1 MEGWGL
7 RHPHLDMRSHFN
19 MTLNTSAVR
28 ENPWTS
34 QNETRK
40 LIGSLKL
47 AQVQTLRTMHLTLGA
62 FSLGLA
68 LLTVHRIIS
77 DAKRA
82 AALKVPLKKVRFAA
96 LRNVHP
102 AETFPLVLAT
112 GAVIQQVIFVA
123 VQSTS
128 LSSVLSDQCRGLAM
142 ITLPAIFLLGIVTL
156 IFGIDMAMRA
166 LKAERFAPKGKW
178 TTTICIGS
186 ICFLTLM
193 MWIPTIAWPMYNR
206 CFASLIWYP
215 MRYELLMMVVL
226 VILISMF
233 LILAAIIG
241 IQLMRTSKVDPNQR
255 IAASRMCY
263 YLIMS
268 ALLYTLVLPVEVQAH
283 RQDFNSTYAT
293 SRIAEVALFCS
304 GIVIA
309 FVHLFLRVNA
319 TRLVIMPMS
328 EMNANAKQKRPKFRL
343 FGPSDL
349 EMNISGPLAL
359 QGGRRPESRQGLI
372 DVGPEK
378 NRFDIEPGY
387 FDRPQRPLT
396 PASARSEGPIDPT
409 KWPLPPDP
417 LQTGLFVEQK
427 DGSNG
432 LHRRNKSNYSLFPTR
447 AEDVPRLP
455 ATVYSPGKLAA
466 PQGRFSQLAMRRQS
480 RKGSISDAKSVTDV
494 GEAFNFLVKPPPL
507 FSGRH
512 YRNQSTDS
520 SATVQIGLRFSL
532 APAILGAAT
541 YGQDP
546 PPVPPLR
553 RDESHSSVETL
564 GLPIQSPSTNT
575 TPPDLEGET
584 LQAVAFPC
592 PLKPQGAT
600 LGSPAKP
607 SPGESVAFPVLSPAT
622 YLQGQREK
630 ILPPTPRSAIPGPPP
645 TLQPPIPLRS
655 APGLSGLRMNPISPS
670 STLSPT
676 SPATPS
682 IHPSRSNSLKSSTS
696 PSPTA
701 RIPLGAGTM
710 ARTPPANGWI

>member
-7 RHPHLDMRSHFN
+7 RHPHLDVRSHFN
-19 MTLNTSAVR
+19 MTLNTTAVR

-34 QNETRK
+34 QNATRT

-62 FSLGLA
+62 FSLALV

-82 AALKVPLKKVRFAA
+82 AALRVPLRKVRFAA

-128 LSSVLSDQCRGLAM
+128 LSSVLSNQCRGLAM
-142 ITLPAIFLLGIVTL
+142 ITLPAIFLLGIITL
-156 IFGIDMAMRA
+156 VFGIEMAMRA

-178 TTTICIGS
+178 TTTICIGL
-186 ICFLTLM
+186 IAFLTLM
-193 MWIPTIAWPMYNR
+193 MWMPTIVWPMYNR
-206 CFASLIWYP
+206 CFASLIWFP

-226 VILISMF
+226 VILIGMF
-233 LILAAIIG
+233 LILAAIISV
-241 IQLMRTSKVDPNQR
+241 QLMRTSKVDPNQR

-263 YLIMS
+263 YLVMS

-283 RQDFNSTYAT
+283 RRDFNSTYAT

-319 TRLVIMPMS
+319 TRLVIKPMS
-328 EMNANAKQKRPKFRL
+328 EMNAHATQKRPKLRL

-349 EMNISGPLAL
+349 EMNISGPIAL

-378 NRFDIEPGY
+378 NRFDFEPGY

-396 PASARSEGPIDPT
+396 PGSVRTQGPIDPT

-417 LQTGLFVEQK
+417 VQTGLFAEQK
-427 DGSNG
+427 DGSSG
-432 LHRRNKSNYSLFPTR
+432 LHSRNKSNYSLFPTR

-455 ATVYSPGKLAA
+455 ATVYSPSTSAG

-480 RKGSISDAKSVTDV
+480 RRGSITDTKSVTDV
-494 GEAFNFLVKPPPL
+494 GEAFSFLVKPPPL

-512 YRNQSTDS
+512 NRQQSTDS

-532 APAILGAAT
+532 APAILGAPT
-541 YGQDP
+541 YGRDP
-546 PPVPPLR
+546 PPVPRLR
-553 RDESHSSVETL
+553 RDDSDSSVETL

-575 TPPDLEGET
+575 TSSDLEGET
-584 LQAVAFPC
+584 LQAVAFPS
-592 PLKPQGAT
+592 PLKPT
-600 LGSPAKP
+600 LVSPAKP
-607 SPGESVAFPVLSPAT
+607 SPGTGAAFPIISPAT
-622 YLQGQREK
+622 YLQDQREK
-630 ILPPTPRSAIPGPPP
+630 LLPPTPRSVIPGPPP
-645 TLQPPIPLRS
+645 TLLPPAPLRS
-655 APGLSGLRMNPISPS
+655 TPGLSGLRMNPLSPA

-682 IHPSRSNSLKSSTS
+682 IQPSRSNSLRSTAS

>member
-1 MEGWGL
+1 
-7 RHPHLDMRSHFN
+7 
-19 MTLNTSAVR
+19 MTLNSSAVR
-28 ENPWTS
+28 DNPWTS
-34 QNETRK
+34 QNETRT

-62 FSLGLA
+62 FSLALA

-82 AALKVPLKKVRFAA
+82 AALQAHLRKVRFAA

-112 GAVIQQVIFVA
+112 GAVIQQIIFVA

-128 LSSVLSDQCRGLAM
+128 LSSVLSNQCRGLAM
-142 ITLPAIFLLGIVTL
+142 ITLPAIFLLGIITL
-156 IFGIDMAMRA
+156 VFGIDMAIRA
-166 LKAERFAPKGKW
+166 LKADRFAPKGKW
-178 TTTICIGS
+178 TTTICIGFVA
-186 ICFLTLM
+186 FLTLM
-193 MWIPTIAWPMYNR
+193 MWMPTVAWPMYNR
-206 CFASLIWYP
+206 CFGSLIWFP
-215 MRYELLMMVVL
+215 MRYELLMLVVL
-226 VILISMF
+226 VILIGLF
-233 LILAAIIG
+233 LALTAIIS
-241 IQLMRTSKVDPNQR
+241 IQLMRTSDVDPNQR

-263 YLIMS
+263 YLVMS

-283 RQDFNSTYAT
+283 RRDFNSTYAT

-319 TRLVIMPMS
+319 TRLVIKPMS
-328 EMNANAKQKRPKFRL
+328 EMNSPTKQKRPKLRL

-378 NRFDIEPGY
+378 NRFDFEPGY
-387 FDRPQRPLT
+387 FERSERPLT
-396 PASARSEGPIDPT
+396 PASARSQGPIDPT

-417 LQTGLFVEQK
+417 VQTGFFAEQK
-427 DGSNG
+427 DGTTG

-447 AEDVPRLP
+447 AEEVPRLP
-455 ATVYSPGKLAA
+455 ATVYSPPRSAGA
-466 PQGRFSQLAMRRQS
+466 PGRFSQLAMRRQS
-480 RKGSISDAKSVTDV
+480 RKGSIADTKSVTDV
-494 GEAFNFLVKPPPL
+494 GEAFSFLVKPPPL
-507 FSGRH
+507 FSSRH
-512 YRNQSTDS
+512 NRNQSTDS

-532 APAILGAAT
+532 APAILGAGT
-541 YGQDP
+541 YSQDP

-553 RDESHSSVETL
+553 RDESESSIETL
-564 GLPIQSPSTNT
+564 DLPIQSPSTNT
-575 TPPDLEGET
+575 TPSELEGET
-584 LQAVAFPC
+584 LQAVAFPQ
-592 PLKPQGAT
+592 PPKPT
-600 LGSPAKP
+600 LASPAKP
-607 SPGESVAFPVLSPAT
+607 SPGKTAAFPVLSPAT
-622 YLQGQREK
+622 YLQDQRQK
-630 ILPPTPRSAIPGPPP
+630 ILPPTPRSALPGPPP
-645 TLQPPIPLRS
+645 TVQPPVPLRTG
-655 APGLSGLRMNPISPS
+655 PGLSGLRMNPISPA

-676 SPATPS
+676 SPAAPS
-682 IHPSRSNSLKSSTS
+682 IQEGRSNSLRSTTS

-710 ARTPPANGWI
+710 ARSPPANGWI